1 MLAQL
6 KIMCV
11 VFLYFTGWFVADEKP
26 LCPVFGFAHCFF
38 RSLADSWYGNGAP
51 ALGSKRIFAGGFP
64 SGGYA
69 ACSLSDLSADPAAA
83 AAGVTETVWEWGT
96 LLTLFLIYTG
106 FKLHG
111 VGGMILALLIGT
123 IFMSLY
129 RMGLFDE
136 KIQKISKLIYAYRH
150 YGEEQLPRS

>member
-1 MLAQL
+1 MG
-6 KIMCV
+6 M
-11 VFLYFTGWFVADEKP
+11 
-26 LCPVFGFAHCFF
+26 
-38 RSLADSWYGNGAP
+38 
-51 ALGSKRIFAGGFP
+51 
-64 SGGYA
+64 
-69 ACSLSDLSADPAAA
+69 
-83 AAGVTETVWEWGT
+83 GT

-136 KIQKISKLIYAYRH
+136 KIQKISKMIYAYRH